1 MCTTHTR
8 QRRHCGTRPG
18 PSLHALHM
26 FCMHARCC
34 NMRTAAA
41 CHAPLTRRHPRRQVN
56 KQYKYGQLA
65 ILDVFTSMRIYHTS
79 FAVYYNDIQGSTGAT
94 VYGNLVSFDQA

>member
-1 MCTTHTR
+1 
-8 QRRHCGTRPG
+8 
-18 PSLHALHM
+18 M

-79 FAVYYNDIQGSTGAT
+79 FAVYYNDMQGSTGAT
-94 VYGNLVSFDQA
+94 VVGNLVSLDPA

>member
-1 MCTTHTR
+1 M
-8 QRRHCGTRPG
+8 
-18 PSLHALHM
+18 
-26 FCMHARCC
+26 
-34 NMRTAAA
+34 
-41 CHAPLTRRHPRRQVN
+41 N

-94 VYGNLVSFDQA
+94 VYGNQVSLDPA